1 MIFLRLQF
9 LKNNMKRILILSLSL
24 IITSCVDPE
33 DLDFSSGF
41 FCQESPEVESK
52 NGLYYFKNERQ
63 PFSGDNICIY
73 KSNGE
78 YAIQGEIKN
87 GLKYGAHIQWY
98 ENGQKMSE
106 VSYIDGKEEGIA
118 TAWYENGQKMM
129 EINYKD
135 GNEDGKGTEWNEDG
149 IISSEA
155 IFKDGDCIKGDCP
168 E

>member
-1 MIFLRLQF
+1 MVLMIFLRLQF

-98 ENGQKMSE
+98 ENGQKM
-106 VSYIDGKEEGIA
+106 
-118 TAWYENGQKMM
+118 M